1 MTSTPQN
8 SKGFALIPV
17 PAKRFSD
24 HPISKLNEDEERHG
38 GGGGISNSGFAP
50 AARNPKAI
58 ERGLNSKAQIAAG
71 YRPAVVKVVSFASGI
86 ARANATATYIQ
97 RDGVELETESLLRLS
112 NHDEVRNEIAKWSE
126 QFGGRKDTDDVLNVT
141 LKVSGLKD
149 TEEDRAT
156 LARGVEAAF
165 DGHKHAW
172 RIEAREDGSIQAQ
185 VVTVMA
191 GEFERFRMT
200 EKSFLALDRKS
211 QAAMRQRLDLDG
223 IAPERVTFT
232 SGKPGN
238 GIDALTYRLGQ
249 LVEGGPA
256 RAGSKEIKSDKS
268 VQRIALAWKDD
279 LNSFTVRDTMHM
291 LVSANADTD
300 IDAFRNAVRRFLHES
315 FPANRYMWG
324 IHADKREHG
333 EGHIHAH
340 VVVEMRGAYGD
351 KLNPNITT
359 FRNWREAFAEKAQAE
374 GLKITASRA
383 SERASSQSYGNVDK
397 SIIDAAEHPR
407 KGREELDRAYAAAH
421 PELIANAR
429 RRVSTARINPARFFV
444 TKKQREDAEADLAE
458 WVKTAKGDPEN
469 SIVND
474 HVSRLR
480 DGLTAGAAVAELL
493 SIAKSEIKDTS
504 YQGLASTLAGMTE
517 IVAKTSNNIS
527 DASGQALEQRAE
539 KIIAAYENR
548 FGLQR
553 LVEGG
558 QSAMTDPTVAK
569 VLAKHGDDILYRVS
583 QMEGRERR
591 AQELVRRQAGTQ
603 QKSKVT
609 DLQAKQATDEQQRS
623 PMLDA
628 LRATAQSSA
637 EKIPTQEPRS
647 QKY

>member
-1 MTSTPQN
+1 MKSVPQN

-17 PAKRFSD
+17 PANRFSD
-24 HPISKLNEDEERHG
+24 LPTPKWDEEEDGRGVG
-38 GGGGISNSGFAP
+38 GGTGFGSEQATHKS
-50 AARNPKAI
+50 KAL
-58 ERGLNSKAQIAAG
+58 ERGLSSKAQIAAG

-97 RDGVELETESLLRLS
+97 RDGVELETESMLRLS
-112 NHDEVRNEIAKWSE
+112 NHDDVRNEIAKWSD

-172 RIEAREDGSIQAQ
+172 RIEVREDGSIQAQ

-200 EKSFLALDRKS
+200 EKPFLALDRKS

-223 IAPERVTFT
+223 FAPERVTFT

-238 GIDALTYRLGQ
+238 GVDALTYRLGQ

-300 IDAFRNAVRRFLHES
+300 IDAFRSAVRRFLHES

-324 IHADKREHG
+324 THADKREHG

-359 FRNWREAFAEKAQAE
+359 FRNWREAFANKAQAE

-383 SERASSQSYGNVDK
+383 SERASSQSYGTLDK
-397 SIIDAAEHPR
+397 SIIDAAERPR
-407 KGREELDRAYAAAH
+407 HGREELDSAYAAAH
-421 PELIANAR
+421 PELITNAR

-458 WVKTAKGDPEN
+458 WVAIAKADPQN
-469 SIVND
+469 SIVSD
-474 HVSRLR
+474 HVSRLT
-480 DGLTAGAAVAELL
+480 DGLTAGAAVAKLL
-493 SIAKSEIKDTS
+493 AIAKGEIKDTS

-517 IVAKTSNNIS
+517 IVAKTSKNIS
-527 DASGQALEQRAE
+527 DASVQALEQRAE
-539 KIIAAYENR
+539 KIMASFENR

-553 LVEGG
+553 LAEGG

-569 VLAKHGDDILYRVS
+569 VLAKHGDDILYRIT
-583 QMEGRERR
+583 QIEGRERR
-591 AQELVRRQAGTQ
+591 AQELVRREAGAE
-603 QKSKVT
+603 QKSKGAEHQT
-609 DLQAKQATDEQQRS
+609 KSKAEDKQR
-623 PMLDA
+623 PPILDA
-628 LRATAQSSA
+628 LQAAAQSSA
-637 EKIPTQEPRS
+637 EKIPTQKPRS